1 MVEKYYNRREDS
13 DNHTV
18 EGQGFRGGGKG
29 AKEKGRGVKVFNSEQ
44 GIYETDE
51 FKDQKCF
58 LKK

>member
-1 MVEKYYNRREDS
+1 MGEKYYNRREDS
-13 DNHTV
+13 DNHRGTRITGV
-18 EGQGFRGGGKG
+18 EGKG
-29 AKEKGRGVKVFNSEQ
+29 AKGVKLFNSEQ